1 MTLPEIK
8 SRLTIM
14 DVVMQ
19 YGLLPDRQ
27 GKLCCPFHEDKTPSF
42 QIYTKTNT
50 WHCFSG
56 NCSAGSGDVIDFV
69 MKKDNSNK
77 YQAIMKCKTIIAQL
91 HPEALPTVHHQ
102 INSPVIDK
110 QDKTNTLEKIFT
122 YFKNGL
128 TTSSLGR
135 NYLLTRGLD
144 RAKLQAVGVTLGYN
158 SGQYHHGTQNLIEGS
173 VKYGLLIP
181 SDRVNTGGSGYNIW
195 GKMTL
200 VFPLRNKQGN
210 IISFYARSVNDV
222 KNNKHYYLKNSE
234 GMFPA
239 YPKPDTTHLL
249 ITESVIDAATLQQHT
264 EITSQFTL
272 LAAYGTNR
280 LTDEH
285 LQAIKEL
292 KQLEEIVFYFDG
304 DTAGITATRKYATT
318 LKELLPN
325 VTVSIVH
332 TLENEDVNSIYC
344 KYGIELIAQQLN
356 TRVSAD
362 VETPTAPLIKPVVE
376 EVKKETKTETPTAQN
391 KTVNTAKSPTNTE
404 AEKLTTF
411 NIQNP
416 EALVWQN
423 EQLHILILGGIKL
436 SGLDRLKVTL
446 KIKAKHNHYTPL
458 RHNLD
463 LYNTEQLLRLK
474 QTLSEQL
481 EVPLTLADVSFNELI
496 EALENYRL
504 ERVSNLQPTKHISQ
518 PLTTLETD
526 TALAYLKHPELMH
539 NTMHDIGRTGIVG
552 EHYNRLTM
560 FLIFLSRLT
569 SDPLHII
576 SFGASGTGKTY
587 LQEGLAKLIPIED
600 KLEITTLSGNA
611 LYYFKNDDLKHKLLL
626 IEDYDGVQDGLYALR
641 ELSSKQKITKTVS
654 LKDSK
659 GNIKTYTF
667 VVEGPVCIAGCTTK
681 ESTYEDN
688 ANRCILLYLDT
699 SAKQDEL
706 IMEYQRKISA
716 GLINYN
722 EEEIF
727 RTQLRNAQRMIKPIR
742 VVNPYAPCLKIP
754 KNVLKLRRS
763 HRLYL
768 RFIEIVTLY
777 NQYQREIKYSPSFGG
792 VGEAYIQTT
801 FDDIAW
807 ANKLLKHILIRK
819 ADELTTTCRAFLE
832 RLKSHLKNKKET
844 TFKAKDIRG
853 ELRLHASS
861 VKKYLLELYNNGY
874 IKQIG
879 GNKARGYVYEITS
892 YEEYETLK
900 SGINNALDELLENIK
915 NNGCRGERKN
925 NPVDDFSQAT
935 SLQRGETK
943 NNTSSSSEVQ

>member
-1 MTLPEIK
+1 MTIEEIK
-8 SRLTIM
+8 STLTIM

-42 QIYTKTNT
+42 QIYSKTNT

-56 NCSAGSGDVIDFV
+56 NCNAGSGDVIDFV
-69 MKKDNSNK
+69 MKKDISNK
-77 YQAIMKCKTIIAQL
+77 YQAIMKCKAIIAQL

-102 INSPVIDK
+102 VNSPVIDK
-110 QDKTNTLEKIFT
+110 QDKANTLEKIFT

-135 NYLLTRGLD
+135 NYLNTRGLD
-144 RAKLQAVGVTLGYN
+144 RAKLQAAGIMLGYN

-195 GKMTL
+195 GKMTV
-200 VFPLRNKQGN
+200 VFPLLNKQNN
-210 IISFYARSVNDV
+210 IISFYARSVNDM
-222 KNNKHYYLKNSE
+222 KNNKHYYLKDSE
-234 GMFPA
+234 GLFPC
-239 YPKPDTTHLL
+239 YPKHNTKSLL
-249 ITESVIDAATLQQHT
+249 ITESIIDAATLQQLT
-264 EITSQFTL
+264 EITSQFTI

-292 KQLEEIVFYFDG
+292 NELEEIVFYFDG
-304 DTAGITATRKYATT
+304 DTAGITATKKYVTT

-325 VTVSIVH
+325 VTVSVVQ

-344 KYGIELIAQQLN
+344 KYGIELIAQQIN
-356 TRVSAD
+356 TRVSA
-362 VETPTAPLIKPVVE
+362 ETEVITLQTPPPVVE
-376 EVKKETKTETPTAQN
+376 EKKQEPQKKPIAKKETPKQEP
-391 KTVNTAKSPTNTE
+391 
-404 AEKLTTF
+404 TTF
-411 NIQNP
+411 TTDNP

-446 KIKAKHNHYTPL
+446 KIKSKKNHYTPL

-463 LYNTEQLLRLK
+463 LYNTEHLLRLK
-474 QTLSEQL
+474 QNVSEQL
-481 EVPLTLADVSFNELI
+481 EVPLTLADVSFNEVI

-518 PLTTLETD
+518 PMTTLETD
-526 TALAYLKHPELMH
+526 TALAFLKHPELMH
-539 NTMHDIGRTGIVG
+539 NTMSDIGKTGIVG
-552 EHYNRLTM
+552 EHVNRLTM
-560 FLIFLSRLT
+560 FLVFLSRIT

-587 LQEGLAKLIPIED
+587 LQEGVAKLIPIED

-706 IMEYQRKISA
+706 IMEYQRKVSA
-716 GLINYN
+716 GLINYK

-754 KNVLKLRRS
+754 KNVLKPRRS

-777 NQYQREIKYSPSFGG
+777 NQYQREIKINTLDNEP
-792 VGEAYIQTT
+792 YIETT
-801 FDDIAW
+801 FEDIAW

-819 ADELTTTCRAFLE
+819 ADELTTACRTFLE
-832 RLKSHLKNKKET
+832 RLKSHLKDKKET

-874 IKQIG
+874 IKQTG
-879 GNKARGYVYEITS
+879 GNKARGYVYEIAS

-900 SGINNALDELLENIK
+900 SGINNALDDLLENIK
-915 NNGCRGERKN
+915 KNGCKGT
-925 NPVDDFSQAT
+925 SQ
-935 SLQRGETK
+935 
-943 NNTSSSSEVQ
+943 NTDSSSEVQ

>member
-1 MTLPEIK
+1 MTIPEIK

-27 GKLCCPFHEDKTPSF
+27 GRLCCPFHEDKTPSF
-42 QIYTKTNT
+42 QVYPKTNT

-77 YQAIMKCKTIIAQL
+77 YQAIMKCKTIIQQL

-110 QDKTNTLEKIFT
+110 QDKANTLEKIFA

-135 NYLLTRGLD
+135 NYLNTRGLD
-144 RAKLQAVGVTLGYN
+144 RAKLQAAGIVLGYN

-195 GKMTL
+195 GKMTV
-200 VFPLRNKQGN
+200 VFPLRNKQGG
-210 IISFYARSVNDV
+210 IISFYARSVNDM
-222 KNNKHYYLKNSE
+222 KNNKHYYLKDSE
-234 GMFPA
+234 GLFPC
-239 YPKPDTTHLL
+239 YPKPETKILL
-249 ITESVIDAATLQQHT
+249 ITESVIDAATLQQHE
-264 EITSQFTL
+264 EITKEFSI

-285 LQAIKEL
+285 LQAIKEWATFPSPSGRVREG
-292 KQLEEIVFYFDG
+292 LEIIFYFDG
-304 DTAGITATRKYATT
+304 DAAGGNATGKYAQT

-325 VTVSIVH
+325 VIVSIVQ
-332 TLENEDVNSIYC
+332 TLEDEDVNSIYC
-344 KYGIELIAQQLN
+344 KYGLELVAQQIN
-356 TRVSAD
+356 TRVN
-362 VETPTAPLIKPVVE
+362 VE
-376 EVKKETKTETPTAQN
+376 TETPTTQQAPPVIQQN
-391 KTVNTAKSPTNTE
+391 STEVKKDTSTKTTNKKANTPPIPPPSG
-404 AEKLTTF
+404 EKEGAF
-411 NIQNP
+411 SFDNP

-423 EQLHILILGGIKL
+423 DKLHILILGGIKL

-458 RHNLD
+458 RHNID
-463 LYNTEQLLRLK
+463 LYNTEHLLKLK
-474 QTLSEQL
+474 QSVSEQL
-481 EVPLTLADVSFNELI
+481 ELSLTFTDISFNELI
-496 EALENYRL
+496 ETLENYRL
-504 ERVSNLQPTKHISQ
+504 ERLGNLQPTKLISQ
-518 PLTTLETD
+518 PMTTLEID
-526 TALAYLKHPELMH
+526 TSLAYLKHPDLMH
-539 NTMHDIGRTGIVG
+539 NTLVDIGRTGIVG
-552 EHYNRLTM
+552 EELNRLTM
-560 FLIFLSRLT
+560 FMVFISRIT
-569 SDPLHII
+569 NDPLHII

-587 LQEGLAKLIPIED
+587 LQEGVAKLIPQED

-667 VVEGPVCIAGCTTK
+667 VVEGPVSIAGCTTK

-688 ANRCILLYLDT
+688 ANRCLLVYLDT

-706 IMEYQRKISA
+706 IMEYQRAVSA
-716 GLINYN
+716 GLINYQQ
-722 EEEIF
+722 EEIF
-727 RTQLRNAQRMIKPIR
+727 RTQLRNAQRMIKPIK
-742 VVNPYAPCLKIP
+742 VINPYAPCLKIP
-754 KNVLKLRRS
+754 KNVLKPRRS

-768 RFIEIVTLY
+768 RFIEIITLY
-777 NQYQREIKYSPSFGG
+777 NQYQREIKYSPIDN
-792 VGEAYIQTT
+792 EAYIETT
-801 FDDIAW
+801 FEDIAW

-819 ADELTTTCRAFLE
+819 ADELNTACRTFLE
-832 RLKSHLKNKKET
+832 RLKKHLKTKNEN

-853 ELRLHASS
+853 ELRLHASTL
-861 VKKYLLELYNNGY
+861 KRHLLELYNNGY
-874 IKQIG
+874 IKQTG
-879 GNKARGYVYEITS
+879 GNKQRGYLYEIAS
-892 YEEYETLK
+892 YDEYETLK
-900 SGINNALDELLENIK
+900 SGINNALDDLLENIK
-915 NNGCRGERKN
+915 KNGCKGTDTKTDTNE
-925 NPVDDFSQAT
+925 VDT
-935 SLQRGETK
+935 E
-943 NNTSSSSEVQ
+943 

>member
-1 MTLPEIK
+1 MTIEEIK
-8 SRLTIM
+8 SSLTIM

-42 QIYTKTNT
+42 QIYSKTNT

-56 NCSAGSGDVIDFV
+56 NCNAGSGDVIDFV
-69 MKKDNSNK
+69 MKKDSSNK
-77 YQAIMKCKTIIAQL
+77 YQAIMKCKEIIQQL

-102 INSPVIDK
+102 VNSPVIDK
-110 QDKTNTLEKIFT
+110 QDKANTLEKIFT

-135 NYLLTRGLD
+135 NYLNTRGLD
-144 RAKLQAVGVTLGYN
+144 RAKLQAAGIMLGYN

-195 GKMTL
+195 GKMTV
-200 VFPLRNKQGN
+200 VFPLLNKQNN
-210 IISFYARSVNDV
+210 IISFYARSVNDM
-222 KNNKHYYLKNSE
+222 KNNKHYYLKDSE
-234 GMFPA
+234 GLFPC
-239 YPKPDTTHLL
+239 YPKHNTKSLL
-249 ITESVIDAATLQQHT
+249 ITESIIDAATLQQLT
-264 EITSQFTL
+264 EITSQFTI

-292 KQLEEIVFYFDG
+292 NELEEIVFYFDG
-304 DTAGITATRKYATT
+304 DAAGITATKKYATT

-325 VTVSIVH
+325 VTVSVVQ

-344 KYGIELIAQQLN
+344 KYGIELIVQQIN
-356 TRVSAD
+356 TRVSA
-362 VETPTAPLIKPVVE
+362 ETEVITLQTPPPVVE
-376 EVKKETKTETPTAQN
+376 EKKQEPQKKPIAKKETPKQE
-391 KTVNTAKSPTNTE
+391 
-404 AEKLTTF
+404 LTTF
-411 NIQNP
+411 TTDNP

-446 KIKAKHNHYTPL
+446 KIKSKKNHYTPL

-463 LYNTEQLLRLK
+463 LYNTEHLLRLK
-474 QTLSEQL
+474 QNVSEQL
-481 EVPLTLADVSFNELI
+481 EVPLTLADVSFNEVI

-518 PLTTLETD
+518 PMTTLETD

-539 NTMHDIGRTGIVG
+539 NTMSDIGKTGIVG
-552 EHYNRLTM
+552 EHVNRLTM
-560 FLIFLSRLT
+560 FLVFLSRIT

-587 LQEGLAKLIPIED
+587 LQEGVAKLIPIED

-611 LYYFKNDDLKHKLLL
+611 LYYFKNDDLKNKLLL

-706 IMEYQRKISA
+706 IMEYQRKVSA
-716 GLINYN
+716 GLINYK

-754 KNVLKLRRS
+754 KNVLKPRRS

-777 NQYQREIKYSPSFGG
+777 NQYQREIKINTLDNEP
-792 VGEAYIQTT
+792 YIETT
-801 FDDIAW
+801 FEDIAW

-819 ADELTTTCRAFLE
+819 ADELTTACRTFLE
-832 RLKSHLKNKKET
+832 RLKSHLKDKKET

-874 IKQIG
+874 IKQTG
-879 GNKARGYVYEITS
+879 GNKARGYVYEIAS

-900 SGINNALDELLENIK
+900 SGINNALDDLLENIK
-915 NNGCRGERKN
+915 KNGCKG
-925 NPVDDFSQAT
+925 T
-935 SLQRGETK
+935 SVS
-943 NNTSSSSEVQ
+943 NDSSSEVQ